1 MKLFIL
7 DNRLVLKS
15 IIVSSPAH
23 QATIIWLHGLGADG
37 HDFEP
42 VVQML
47 NLPHI
52 KFILPHAPYRPVT
65 LNNGYEMRAW
75 YDIFGLQSDSQQ
87 DEAGINSMQATINAM
102 IEAEIANGIPSQRIL
117 LAGFSQGGAMAL
129 HTATRFGQPLAGVL
143 ALSTY
148 LPLKQQLLQAQHP
161 ANLHCPIWMAH
172 GRHDSVI
179 TLPTAQSS
187 RQSLEAAG
195 YAVEWHEYDMA
206 HSVCEAEIDDIRQF
220 LLRVL
225 PA

>member
-1 MKLFIL
+1 MLENIL
-7 DNRLVLKS
+7 INVNHPG
-15 IIVSSPAH
+15 SSV
-23 QATIIWLHGLGADG
+23 IIWMHGLGADG

-75 YDIFGLQSDSQQ
+75 YDIFGLQPDSPQ
-87 DEAGINSMQATINAM
+87 DEVGINSMQTTINSM
-102 IEAEIANGIPSQRIL
+102 IEAEIARGIPSHRIL
-117 LAGFSQGGAMAL
+117 LAGFSQGGAIAL
-129 HTATRFGQPLAGVL
+129 HTATRFNQPLAGVL

-148 LPLKQQLLQAQHP
+148 LPLKNQLQEKQHVANQQL
-161 ANLHCPIWMAH
+161 PIWMAH

-179 TLPTAQSS
+179 TLSTAQSS
-187 RQSLEAAG
+187 RQALESAG
-195 YAVEWHEYDMA
+195 YKVEWHEYEMP
-206 HSVCEAEIDDIRQF
+206 HSVCEEEVNDIRNF

>member
-1 MKLFIL
+1 MLENIVV
-7 DNRLVLKS
+7 NRHPNASASV
-15 IIVSSPAH
+15 
-23 QATIIWLHGLGADG
+23 IWMHGLGADG

-87 DEAGINSMQATINAM
+87 DEVGINSMQATINAM
-102 IEAEIANGIPSQRIL
+102 IEAEIVGGVPSQRIL

-129 HTATRFGQPLAGVL
+129 HTATRFNQPLAGVL

-148 LPLKQQLLQAQHP
+148 LPLKQKLPQGQHP
-161 ANLHCPIWMAH
+161 ANQHCPIWMAH

-179 TLPTAQSS
+179 ALSTAQLS
-187 RQSLEAAG
+187 RQALESAS
-195 YAVEWHEYDMA
+195 YKVEWHEYEMP
-206 HSVCEAEIDDIRQF
+206 HSVCEEEINDIRDF

-225 PA
+225 PAQT

>member
-1 MKLFIL
+1 MLNHITVNADCHKQSCIF
-7 DNRLVLKS
+7 
-15 IIVSSPAH
+15 
-23 QATIIWLHGLGADG
+23 WLHGLGADG

-65 LNNGYEMRAW
+65 FNSGYEMRAW

-87 DEAGINSMQATINAM
+87 DEAGINDMQATINAM
-102 IEAEIANGIPSQRIL
+102 IEAEIADGIPSQRIL

-129 HTATRFGQPLAGVL
+129 HTATRFDKPLAGVL

-148 LPLKQQLLQAQHP
+148 LPLKNQLTEKQHP
-161 ANLHCPIWMAH
+161 ANQQLPIWMAH
-172 GRHDSVI
+172 GRQDSVI
-179 TLPTAQSS
+179 TLATAQSS
-187 RQSLEAAG
+187 RQTLEAAG
-195 YAVEWHEYDMA
+195 YAVEWREYDMP

>member
-1 MKLFIL
+1 MSKKFMLQRI
-7 DNRLVLKS
+7 S
-15 IIVSSPAH
+15 INEQAGTT
-23 QATIIWLHGLGADG
+23 ATIIWLHGLGADG

-75 YDIFGLQSDSQQ
+75 YDIFGLQSESTQ
-87 DEAGINSMQATINAM
+87 DEVGINNMLATINAM
-102 IEAEIANGIPSQRIL
+102 IEAEIARGIPSQRIL

-129 HTATRFGQPLAGVL
+129 HTATRFDRPLAGVL

-148 LPLKQQLLQAQHP
+148 LPLKNQLKEKQHL
-161 ANLHCPIWMAH
+161 ANKQLPIWMAH
-172 GRHDSVI
+172 GRNDSVI
-179 TLPTAQSS
+179 TLATAQSS
-187 RQSLEAAG
+187 RQTLETAG
-195 YAVEWHEYDMA
+195 YAVEWHEYDMP
-206 HSVCEAEIDDIRQF
+206 HSVCEEEINDIRQF

>member
-1 MKLFIL
+1 MSKKLMLQRI
-7 DNRLVLKS
+7 S
-15 IIVSSPAH
+15 INEQAGTT
-23 QATIIWLHGLGADG
+23 ATIIWLHGLGADG

-75 YDIFGLQSDSQQ
+75 YDIFGLQSESTQ
-87 DEAGINSMQATINAM
+87 DEVGINNMQATINAM
-102 IEAEIANGIPSQRIL
+102 IESEIARGIPSQRIL

-129 HTATRFGQPLAGVL
+129 HTATRFDRPLAGVL

-148 LPLKQQLLQAQHP
+148 LPLKNQLKEKQHL
-161 ANLHCPIWMAH
+161 ANKPLPIWMAH
-172 GRHDSVI
+172 GRQDSVI
-179 TLPTAQSS
+179 TLATAQSS
-187 RQSLEAAG
+187 RQMLEATG
-195 YAVEWHEYDMA
+195 YAVEWHEYDMP

>member
-1 MKLFIL
+1 MLE
-7 DNRLVLKS
+7 S
-15 IIVSSPAH
+15 IIKHRQAH
-23 QATIIWLHGLGADG
+23 SCVIWMHGLGADG

-47 NLPHI
+47 NLSHI

-87 DEAGINSMQATINAM
+87 DEVGINSMQATINAM
-102 IEAEIANGIPSQRIL
+102 IKAEIALGIPSQRIL

-129 HTATRFGQPLAGVL
+129 HTATRFDQPLAGVL

-148 LPLKQQLLQAQHP
+148 LPLKNQLSEKQHS
-161 ANLHCPIWMAH
+161 ANKRLPIWMAH

-179 TLPTAQSS
+179 TLSTAESS
-187 RQSLEAAG
+187 RQTLEAAG
-195 YAVEWHEYDMA
+195 YKVEWHEYDMP
-206 HSVCEAEIDDIRQF
+206 HSVCETEINDIREF

-225 PA
+225 AA

>member
-1 MKLFIL
+1 MLENIVV
-7 DNRLVLKS
+7 NRQEITSASVL
-15 IIVSSPAH
+15 
-23 QATIIWLHGLGADG
+23 WLHGLGADG

-42 VVQML
+42 VVEIL

-75 YDIFGLQSDSQQ
+75 YDIFGLQPDSPQ
-87 DEAGINSMQATINAM
+87 DEVGINSMQDTINSM
-102 IEAEIANGIPSQRIL
+102 IEAEIARGIPAQRIL

-129 HTATRFGQPLAGVL
+129 HTATRFDQPLAGVL

-148 LPLKQQLLQAQHP
+148 LPLKNQLKEKQHP
-161 ANLHCPIWMAH
+161 ANKHLPIWMAH

-179 TLPTAQSS
+179 TLATAQSS
-187 RQSLEAAG
+187 KQTLEAAG
-195 YAVEWHEYDMA
+195 YEVEWHEYEMP
-206 HSVCEAEIDDIRQF
+206 HSVCEEEINDIRDF

-225 PA
+225 PAQA

>member
-1 MKLFIL
+1 MLE
-7 DNRLVLKS
+7 S
-15 IIVSSPAH
+15 IIKHP
-23 QATIIWLHGLGADG
+23 QAQDCIIWMHGLGADG

-75 YDIFGLQSDSQQ
+75 YDIIGLQPDSPQ
-87 DEAGINSMQATINAM
+87 DEIGINSMQSTINSM
-102 IEAEIANGIPSQRIL
+102 IEAEIVRGIPSYRIL
-117 LAGFSQGGAMAL
+117 LAGFSQGGAIAL
-129 HTATRFGQPLAGVL
+129 HTATRFDQPLAGVL

-148 LPLKQQLLQAQHP
+148 LPLKNQLQEKQHVANQQL
-161 ANLHCPIWMAH
+161 PIWMAH
-172 GRHDSVI
+172 GRQDSVI
-179 TLPTAQSS
+179 TLSTAQSS
-187 RQSLEAAG
+187 RQALESAG
-195 YAVEWHEYDMA
+195 YKVEWHEYEMP
-206 HSVCEAEIDDIRQF
+206 HSVCEEEVNDIRDF

>member
-1 MKLFIL
+1 MLENITV
-7 DNRLVLKS
+7 N
-15 IIVSSPAH
+15 ANGH
-23 QATIIWLHGLGADG
+23 QQSCIIWLHGLGADG

-102 IEAEIANGIPSQRIL
+102 IETEIARGVASQRIL

-129 HTATRFGQPLAGVL
+129 HTATRFDHPLAGVL

-148 LPLKQQLLQAQHP
+148 LPLKNQLKEKQHP
-161 ANLHCPIWMAH
+161 TNKPLPIWMAH
-172 GRHDSVI
+172 GRQDSVI
-179 TLPTAQSS
+179 TLATAESS
-187 RQSLEAAG
+187 RQTLEAAG
-195 YAVEWHEYDMA
+195 YAVEWHEYDMP

>member
-1 MKLFIL
+1 MLENITIQAQSKE
-7 DNRLVLKS
+7 
-15 IIVSSPAH
+15 SS
-23 QATIIWLHGLGADG
+23 TIIWMHGLGADG

-87 DEAGINSMQATINAM
+87 DEVGINSMQATINAM
-102 IEAEIANGIPSQRIL
+102 IEAEIARGIPSQRIL

-129 HTATRFGQPLAGVL
+129 HTATRFNQPLAGVL

-148 LPLKQQLLQAQHP
+148 LPLKNQLKEKQHP
-161 ANLHCPIWMAH
+161 ANKHCPIWMAH
-172 GRHDSVI
+172 GLQDSVI
-179 TLPTAQSS
+179 TQATAQSS
-187 RQSLEAAG
+187 RQTLEAAG
-195 YAVEWHEYDMA
+195 YAVEWHEYDMP

>member
-1 MKLFIL
+1 MLE
-7 DNRLVLKS
+7 S
-15 IIVSSPAH
+15 IIKHP
-23 QATIIWLHGLGADG
+23 QATSSVVIWLHGLGADG

-87 DEAGINSMQATINAM
+87 DEAGINGMQATINAM
-102 IEAEIANGIPSQRIL
+102 IEAEIADGIPSQRIL

-129 HTATRFGQPLAGVL
+129 HTATRFNQPLAGVL

-148 LPLKQQLLQAQHP
+148 LPLKQQLPQAQHP

-179 TLPTAQSS
+179 TLTTAQSS
-187 RQSLEAAG
+187 RQTLEAAG

-225 PA
+225 PARA

>member
-1 MKLFIL
+1 MLT
-7 DNRLVLKS
+7 S
-15 IIVSSPAH
+15 ITINQAAQSS
-23 QATIIWLHGLGADG
+23 ATIIWMHGLGADG

-87 DEAGINSMQATINAM
+87 DEVGINSMQATINAM
-102 IEAEIANGIPSQRIL
+102 IEAEIARGIPSQRIL

-129 HTATRFGQPLAGVL
+129 HTATRFNQPLAGVL

-148 LPLKQQLLQAQHP
+148 LPLKNQLKEKQHT
-161 ANLHCPIWMAH
+161 ANKPLPIWMAH
-172 GRHDSVI
+172 GRQDSVI
-179 TLPTAQSS
+179 TLATAQSS
-187 RQSLEAAG
+187 RQTLEAAG
-195 YAVEWHEYDMA
+195 YAVEWHEYDMP

>member
-1 MKLFIL
+1 
-7 DNRLVLKS
+7 VLES
-15 IIVSSPAH
+15 IIKHP
-23 QATIIWLHGLGADG
+23 QAKDACIIWMHGLGADG

-42 VVQML
+42 VVQIL

-75 YDIFGLQSDSQQ
+75 YDIFGLQSESTQ
-87 DEAGINSMQATINAM
+87 DEVGINNMQLTINAM
-102 IEAEIANGIPSQRIL
+102 IEAEIADGIPSQRIL

-129 HTATRFGQPLAGVL
+129 HTATRFDKPLAGVL

-148 LPLKQQLLQAQHP
+148 LPLKNQLKDKQHP
-161 ANLHCPIWMAH
+161 ANKTLPIWMAH
-172 GRHDSVI
+172 GRQDSVI
-179 TLPTAQSS
+179 TLATAQSS
-187 RQSLEAAG
+187 RQTLEATG
-195 YAVEWHEYDMA
+195 YAVEWREYDMP

-220 LLRVL
+220 LSRVL